1 MLKFIDEKNKEI
13 EFEGGEKNF
22 LSLIFCRIFSMKKK
36 IKTREEQIEEVP
48 LEFKKDLSNFQL
60 TIDKIDKTIQE
71 YITLLKLTKIEYQ
84 KMFNK
89 NKSLK

>member
-1 MLKFIDEKNKEI
+1 
-13 EFEGGEKNF
+13 
-22 LSLIFCRIFSMKKK
+22 MKKK

-71 YITLLKLTKIEYQ
+71 YITLLNLTKIEYQ

>member
-1 MLKFIDEKNKEI
+1 
-13 EFEGGEKNF
+13 
-22 LSLIFCRIFSMKKK
+22 MKKK

-71 YITLLKLTKIEYQ
+71 YITLLKLMKIEYQ

>member
-1 MLKFIDEKNKEI
+1 
-13 EFEGGEKNF
+13 
-22 LSLIFCRIFSMKKK
+22 MKKK

>member
-1 MLKFIDEKNKEI
+1 MVK
-13 EFEGGEKNF
+13 KNF

-71 YITLLKLTKIEYQ
+71 YITLLNLTKIEYQ

>member
-1 MLKFIDEKNKEI
+1 
-13 EFEGGEKNF
+13 
-22 LSLIFCRIFSMKKK
+22 MKKK

-71 YITLLKLTKIEYQ
+71 YITLLKLTKTEYQ

>member
-1 MLKFIDEKNKEI
+1 
-13 EFEGGEKNF
+13 
-22 LSLIFCRIFSMKKK
+22 MKKK

-71 YITLLKLTKIEYQ
+71 
-84 KMFNK
+84 
-89 NKSLK
+89 